1 MPIFLCLNCYSIT
14 ASSTEIKE
22 TARKD
27 YVKLPLLLAME
38 GVPREFIEHA
48 TLNQQAVML
57 QIVQDRQ
64 KDLKDLM
71 TSAVWGIFAK
81 K

>member
-1 MPIFLCLNCYSIT
+1 
-14 ASSTEIKE
+14 
-22 TARKD
+22 
-27 YVKLPLLLAME
+27 ME
-38 GVPREFIEHA
+38 GVPQELIEHA